1 MTKNMVFIYRV
12 VFFFFFFF
20 MDNLALND
28 ITLILRIDMD
38 VDGSIEIW
46 QTINFEEKSDRG
58 TYLKF
63 VQNLMTI
70 FLKLKTQELNSN
82 KIKI

>member
-38 VDGSIEIW
+38 VDGSIEIHMKYDKLL
-46 QTINFEEKSDRG
+46 I
-58 TYLKF
+58 LKKK
-63 VQNLMTI
+63 VTDEPI
-70 FLKLKTQELNSN
+70 
-82 KIKI
+82 